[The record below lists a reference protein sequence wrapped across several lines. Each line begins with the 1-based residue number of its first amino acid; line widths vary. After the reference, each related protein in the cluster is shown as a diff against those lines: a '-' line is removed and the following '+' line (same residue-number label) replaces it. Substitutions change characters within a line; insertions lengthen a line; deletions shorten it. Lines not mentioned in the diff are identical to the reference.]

1 MLAEIG
7 KTLAT
12 IVVTYT
18 AHYASTKAYSSFCV
32 PDGLWGYVQ
41 GFLTTGS
48 PLCSATLSYAS
59 NSQNSYATIITMA
72 VSRIAIELILPK
84 STQT

>member
-1 MLAEIG
+1 MLYEVG

-12 IVVTYT
+12 IAVTYS
-18 AHYASTKAYSSFCV
+18 AHYASMKVYSGMCV
-32 PDGLWGYVQ
+32 PDGVWGYLQ
-41 GFLTTGS
+41 GLVTTGS
-48 PLCSATLSYAS
+48 PLCTATLTYAY

-84 STQT
+84 

>member
-72 VSRIAIELILPK
+72 VSRIAIELILPGANPK
-84 STQT
+84 

>member
-1 MLAEIG
+1 MLTEIG

-48 PLCSATLSYAS
+48 PMCSATLTYAS

-84 STQT
+84 

>member
-48 PLCSATLSYAS
+48 PLCSATLTYAS

-84 STQT
+84 

>member
-1 MLAEIG
+1 MLAEVG
-7 KTLAT
+7 KTVAT
-12 IVVTYT
+12 ILLTYS

-41 GFLTTGS
+41 GLLSTGS
-48 PLCSATLSYAS
+48 PMCSATLTYAS

-72 VSRIAIELILPK
+72 VSRIAIDFILPK
-84 STQT
+84 

>member
-1 MLAEIG
+1 MLVEIG

-41 GFLTTGS
+41 GLLTTGS
-48 PLCSATLSYAS
+48 PMCSATLTYAS

-72 VSRIAIELILPK
+72 VSRIAIELIIPGGAAK
-84 STQT
+84 

>member
-48 PLCSATLSYAS
+48 PMCSATLTYAS

-72 VSRIAIELILPK
+72 VSRIAIELILPGAAK
-84 STQT
+84 

>member
-48 PLCSATLSYAS
+48 PMCSATLAYAS

-72 VSRIAIELILPK
+72 VSRIAIELILPGAAK
-84 STQT
+84 

>member
-1 MLAEIG
+1 MLGEVG
-7 KTLAT
+7 KTVAT
-12 IVVTYT
+12 ILLTYS

-41 GFLTTGS
+41 GLLTTGS
-48 PLCSATLSYAS
+48 PMCTATLTYAS

-72 VSRIAIELILPK
+72 VSRIAIELIIPK
-84 STQT
+84 

>member
-1 MLAEIG
+1 MLTEVG

-48 PLCSATLSYAS
+48 PLCSATLTYAS

-72 VSRIAIELILPK
+72 VSRIAIEFILPGGAK
-84 STQT
+84 

>member
-18 AHYASTKAYSSFCV
+18 AHYASTKAYSRFCV

>member
-1 MLAEIG
+1 MLTEIG

-72 VSRIAIELILPK
+72 VSRIAIELILPTPK
-84 STQT
+84 

>member
-7 KTLAT
+7 KTHAT
-12 IVVTYT
+12 NVVTYT

-48 PLCSATLSYAS
+48 PLCSATLTYAS

-72 VSRIAIELILPK
+72 VSRIAIELIVPK

>member
-1 MLAEIG
+1 MLAEVG
-7 KTLAT
+7 KTVAT
-12 IVVTYT
+12 ILLTYS

-41 GFLTTGS
+41 GLLTTGS
-48 PLCSATLSYAS
+48 PMCTAALTYAS

-72 VSRIAIELILPK
+72 VSRVAIELIIPK
-84 STQT
+84 